1 MAHPLRRVLASSQVN
16 EWFGAQ
22 AIETPSRLITDSTR
36 VEYLVIGG
44 GGGGGYSTGGGGGA
58 GGYVE
63 GVANISFN
71 TNYTVVVGAGGTG
84 ATSTNR
90 STNGRDSIFA
100 NATGFGGGGGS
111 ETGLTDRKSAFD
123 GGSGGGGGWP
133 ISNVSGVATQISPF
147 DGIGYG
153 NNAGAPNDLNYR
165 GAGGGGAG
173 APGDGA
179 GSNGG
184 AGGGGGA
191 GRTSSITGSAVT
203 RGGGGG
209 AGAVF
214 QTAGAGGSGGGG
226 AGNASG
232 GTGTAGTANTGG
244 GGGGGGNAANGGAG
258 GSGVVIL
265 RYPKSYFLTIS
276 SGLTS
281 STATDGNFK
290 VTTFTAGSGTISIPS
305 FNPTLVSGLTG
316 WYDATDLNSFTFSSG
331 TVVQQWNDLSSSARN
346 ISQATVANQPTRNTT
361 MGSNALS
368 AVTFDG
374 TNDVLTV
381 TGLTNNTGAMAI
393 FVAAD
398 ADNSANFGT
407 LVDCRSGTDS
417 NPIQSLQGFSTDG
430 IFARRRNDS
439 GTLVTATANTNRVI
453 NIYTYWYDG
462 TNLVFRVNG
471 YQMSST
477 ASSGNATTNSVTVGT
492 GRWGGAPAVF
502 GTFTGYFKGV
512 IGEICIYE
520 ANLTSANV
528 TKIENYLIT
537 KWT

>member
-1 MAHPLRRVLASSQVN
+1 MAHPLRRVLSSSQVG
-16 EWFGAQ
+16 EWFGPQ
-22 AIETPSRLITDSTR
+22 ALETPSRLITSSVR
-36 VEYLVIGG
+36 VEYLVVGG
-44 GGGGGYSTGGGGGA
+44 GGGGGFSSGGGGGA

-63 GVANISFN
+63 GTANISFD
-71 TNYTVVVGAGGTG
+71 TNYVVVVGAGGTG
-84 ATSTNR
+84 ATSTAR
-90 STNGRDSIFA
+90 STNGRNSIFA

-111 ETGLTDRKSAFD
+111 TAGNLQQPAQN
-123 GGSGGGGGWP
+123 GGSGGGGGWE
-133 ISNVSGVATQISPF
+133 STLVSAIATQTSPI

-153 NNAGAPNDLNYR
+153 NNAGASNGLNYR
-165 GAGGGGAG
+165 GGGGGGAG

-179 GSNGG
+179 GLTGG
-184 AGGGGGA
+184 AGGDGGA

-214 QTAGAGGSGGGG
+214 QTAGSGGSGGGG

-244 GGGGGGNAANGGAG
+244 GGGGGGNAASGGAG

-265 RYPKSYFLTIS
+265 RYPSSYFLTIS

-281 STATDGNFK
+281 STATDGSFK
-290 VTTFTAGSGTISIPS
+290 VTTFTAGSGTISVPS
-305 FNPTLVSGLTG
+305 FNPTMVSGLTG
-316 WYDATDLNSFTFSSG
+316 WYDATNAGSFTFG
-331 TVVQQWNDLSSSARN
+331 TGTAVATWGDLSSSARN
-346 ISQATVANQPTRNTT
+346 ITQSTAANQPLRDATL
-361 MGSNALS
+361 GSNSLT

-374 TNDVLTV
+374 SNDVLTV

-407 LVDCRSGTDS
+407 LVDCRSGTSGD
-417 NPIQSLQGFSTDG
+417 PIQSIQGFGTDG
-430 IFARRRNDS
+430 IFGRRRNDS
-439 GTLVTATANTNRVI
+439 ATIVTATASTARII
-453 NIYTYWYDG
+453 NVYTYWYDG
-462 TNLVFRVNG
+462 TNMVFRVNG
-471 YQMSST
+471 YQMSSS
-477 ASSGNATTNSVTVGT
+477 ANSGNATTNSVTVGT
-492 GRWGGAPAVF
+492 GRWGGAPAAF

-520 ANLTSANV
+520 AGLTSASV
-528 TKIENYLIT
+528 SQIENYLQR
-537 KWT
+537 KWM